1 MKLTNTDFIPGY
13 EIKEALGLVLGNTVR
28 AKHLGRDIMA
38 GLKNIVGGEIQEYT
52 DLLADARKETL
63 NRMVNEA
70 KKLGADAVIN
80 VRFMTTQTM
89 GGAAELLAYGTAV
102 KLLSFFLSY
111 FWLFYRHYYPDS
123 SHCKYGGGEDKD
135 RSQVQA
141 RGYYS
146 SRNRTCG
153 VAQGGCAGR
162 NSVYLSTVFFRDR
175 EANYGVGSGQ
185 YPTREESQCYPK

>member
-102 KLLSFFLSY
+102 KLT
-111 FWLFYRHYYPDS
+111 
-123 SHCKYGGGEDKD
+123 KK
-135 RSQVQA
+135 
-141 RGYYS
+141 
-146 SRNRTCG
+146 
-153 VAQGGCAGR
+153 
-162 NSVYLSTVFFRDR
+162 
-175 EANYGVGSGQ
+175 
-185 YPTREESQCYPK
+185 

>member
-1 MKLTNTDFIPGY
+1 MKLANTDFIPGY

-28 AKHLGRDIMA
+28 AKHLGKDIMA

-63 NRMVNEA
+63 NRMINEA

-102 KLLSFFLSY
+102 KLT
-111 FWLFYRHYYPDS
+111 
-123 SHCKYGGGEDKD
+123 KK
-135 RSQVQA
+135 
-141 RGYYS
+141 
-146 SRNRTCG
+146 
-153 VAQGGCAGR
+153 
-162 NSVYLSTVFFRDR
+162 
-175 EANYGVGSGQ
+175 
-185 YPTREESQCYPK
+185 